1 MGFHYDAKKHAP
13 AHNLEKKEEIN
24 WIQRKFRDL
33 KKSSGN
39 TEEKIYPNDWK
50 MPADYVSEEP
60 LPRPIH
66 VPVIFVYRNNSSY
79 KIEFCKDM
87 TPSSTEKGF
96 DTDPKGFDLEL
107 IIVPL
112 RDYNHK
118 EIIGGHA
125 LFIDPAG
132 DGENHMRYCDREN
145 CGDFMNEV
153 LAEADNYLKL
163 HGDVIYV

>member
-1 MGFHYDAKKHAP
+1 MGIHYDARKHAP
-13 AHNLEKKEEIN
+13 QHNLKKVEEEK
-24 WIQRKFRDL
+24 WIVLKFRNRS
-33 KKSSGN
+33 KISGN
-39 TEEKIYPNDWK
+39 TEEKIYPKNWK

-60 LPRPIH
+60 LPLPNQ

-79 KIEFCKDM
+79 KIEFCMGM
-87 TPSSTEKGF
+87 TPFS
-96 DTDPKGFDLEL
+96 TDPKVFDLEH

-112 RDYNHK
+112 RDYNHNA
-118 EIIGGHA
+118 IIGGHA

-145 CGDFMNEV
+145 CGDFMNDV
-153 LAEADNYLKL
+153 LAEAENYLKL